1 MKTTSTKIL
10 VIPVEVEDHK
20 NDLGLT
26 LPDNYSMQGLE
37 KVEVVYAGEDIKEL
51 SISSGA
57 NLLIYKGAGTKVIEN
72 GKEYRV
78 ISITDI
84 VIIYE

>member
-10 VIPVEVEDHK
+10 VIPVKDGDRK

-26 LPDNYSMQGLE
+26 LPDDYSMQGLE
-37 KVEVVYAGEDIKEL
+37 KVEVIYVGSEIDSTIHPN
-51 SISSGA
+51 S
-57 NLLIYKGAGTKVIEN
+57 NLLIYKGAGTKVMEDE
-72 GKEYRV
+72 KEYRV
-78 ISITDI
+78 ISVTDI